1 VLALLAAAKNH
12 ELRGLREKLKTMG
25 ALQGRVQDLE
35 NELLQLE
42 NVNGRS
48 RSADLVDLDSDSQVC
63 GLREERDRLRT
74 ELEESREQIKI
85 LLRDIESLKSH
96 NGNRAAH
103 TSTSDE
109 VKLSEAQATEFST
122 LVETLKQRVKSATA
136 LVESPGKNVNT
147 TKLQQSI
154 YDATQLL
161 DCKLHENMSTF
172 DALQQIMNR
181 LFEDMGELIG
191 AVQVFIRMRSVVPT
205 EKDIQDA
212 RKNKK
217 PGPKSDKDIVGCIT
231 YSSDLGTLKVR
242 GEEGREH
249 VFKDMPIYDPVSFPT
264 NTEVYTTKAKNQ
276 NTSISDIVLR
286 VMRGNNVVLLSFGVS
301 GAGKSYLMMNRD
313 DGILPRSLKMLKEK
327 GLSFRVLIFE
337 EYLHKFA
344 SDSKGWAVSS
354 QVIPLVGKL
363 PASLAG
369 RINKDAASRVKPPFN
384 LGKDKFEE
392 ASEILGLLDDVE
404 KRRIGDLRISPTKN
418 NDKSSRSHL
427 YIIIQCVDCNNNV
440 KGVLQVVDM
449 AGVESPNV
457 LYDSMAYLDMNKAN
471 GMMEGSTPKIFIERE
486 KLKKIHTPGRD
497 QQDWHT
503 EVLTNPSLTLT
514 RNGIVRLRDVSMQME
529 LSQKE
534 KSELTAKDY
543 NSAYVAKIE
552 ADVKK
557 LNYPKNRI
565 FKGYV
570 YRTLCEGFFINESL
584 NEMREFLVAKR
595 GGTLPVRKRQSSS
608 LDLYDVNAF
617 FNEPTSNPP
626 LMHTRAIL
634 EYLDN
639 PLSKGDA
646 KTKWV
651 VIVNIRPQPEYCNDT
666 MASMEFAEGISAV
679 DLPSKTKPL
688 NIN

>member
-1 VLALLAAAKNH
+1 
-12 ELRGLREKLKTMG
+12 
-25 ALQGRVQDLE
+25 
-35 NELLQLE
+35 
-42 NVNGRS
+42 
-48 RSADLVDLDSDSQVC
+48 
-63 GLREERDRLRT
+63 
-74 ELEESREQIKI
+74 
-85 LLRDIESLKSH
+85 
-96 NGNRAAH
+96 
-103 TSTSDE
+103 
-109 VKLSEAQATEFST
+109 
-122 LVETLKQRVKSATA
+122 
-136 LVESPGKNVNT
+136 
-147 TKLQQSI
+147 
-154 YDATQLL
+154 
-161 DCKLHENMSTF
+161 
-172 DALQQIMNR
+172 MNR

-313 DGILPRSLKMLKEK
+313 DGILPRSLKMLKEE

-369 RINKDAASRVKPPFN
+369 RINKDAAPRAFN
-384 LGKDKFEE
+384 KVKDKFEE

-457 LYDSMAYLDMNKAN
+457 LYDSMVYLDMNRAN
-471 GMMEGSTPKIFIERE
+471 GFLDRGTGKIFRERE
-486 KLKKIHTPGRD
+486 KLRKIHKTGRD

-514 RNGIVRLRDVSMQME
+514 RNGMREVRNGGSMQVE
-529 LSQKE
+529 LSKKE
-534 KSELTAKDY
+534 QSELTAKDY

-557 LNYPKNRI
+557 LNYPRATL

-617 FNEPTSNPP
+617 FNEPTSNP
-626 LMHTRAIL
+626 L
-634 EYLDN
+634 
-639 PLSKGDA
+639 
-646 KTKWV
+646 
-651 VIVNIRPQPEYCNDT
+651 
-666 MASMEFAEGISAV
+666 
-679 DLPSKTKPL
+679 
-688 NIN
+688 

>member
-1 VLALLAAAKNH
+1 
-12 ELRGLREKLKTMG
+12 
-25 ALQGRVQDLE
+25 
-35 NELLQLE
+35 
-42 NVNGRS
+42 
-48 RSADLVDLDSDSQVC
+48 
-63 GLREERDRLRT
+63 
-74 ELEESREQIKI
+74 
-85 LLRDIESLKSH
+85 
-96 NGNRAAH
+96 
-103 TSTSDE
+103 
-109 VKLSEAQATEFST
+109 
-122 LVETLKQRVKSATA
+122 
-136 LVESPGKNVNT
+136 
-147 TKLQQSI
+147 
-154 YDATQLL
+154 
-161 DCKLHENMSTF
+161 
-172 DALQQIMNR
+172 
-181 LFEDMGELIG
+181 
-191 AVQVFIRMRSVVPT
+191 MRSVVPT
-205 EKDIQDA
+205 KKDIQDA

-242 GEEGREH
+242 GEEGREY

-276 NTSISDIVLR
+276 NTSISDIVSR

-354 QVIPLVGKL
+354 HIILLVGKL

-369 RINKDAASRVKPPFN
+369 RINKGTTSHVKPPFN
-384 LGKDKFEE
+384 LEKDKFEE
-392 ASEILGLLDDVE
+392 ASEILDLLDRVE
-404 KRRIGDLRISPTKN
+404 QRRISELRISPTKN

-427 YIIIQCVDCNNNV
+427 YIIIQCVDCNDNV

-449 AGVESPNV
+449 AGVESPNA
-457 LYDSMAYLDMNKAN
+457 LYDSMVYLDMNRAN
-471 GMMEGSTPKIFIERE
+471 GFFERGTGNIFRERE
-486 KLKKIHTPGRD
+486 KLIKIHKPGRV

-514 RNGIVRLRDVSMQME
+514 RNGMREVRNGGSMQVE
-529 LSQKE
+529 LSKKE
-534 KSELTAKDY
+534 QSELTAKDY

-608 LDLYDVNAF
+608 LDRYDVNAF

-651 VIVNIRPQPEYCNDT
+651 VIVNIRPQPEYCIDT
-666 MASMEFAEGISAV
+666 MASMEFAQGISAV

-688 NIN
+688 NRN